1 MRARAFLAVALL
13 AAAAPAFGGAW
24 TLPKDRGQVLITATG
39 TRADQ
44 AFDHNWVAHAV
55 PRYRKLDLPALIEY
69 GLTDD
74 FTAIVS
80 PSLQHIDIAAPY
92 EADRTG
98 LGYTEFGGRYRLL
111 HDKDSV
117 FSVQGTM
124 RIPGTTDTSNPAVI
138 GYTFPEFDARAL
150 FGTTFKVGGGRSA
163 FFDLQIAQRFR
174 GGGAPNEFRAD
185 GTFGVQTT
193 PHWLLLAQIFNVVSE
208 GSGSALFPSYNYSK
222 IELSAVYSLN
232 KDWAVQFGGISTVFG
247 RNALQENGFV
257 LGVWYRF

>member
-1 MRARAFLAVALL
+1 MRVRALFAFVML
-13 AAAAPAFGGAW
+13 AAAGPAFGGAW

-44 AFDHNWVAHAV
+44 SFDSNWVAHAS

-69 GLTDD
+69 GATDD
-74 FTAIVS
+74 LTVIAS
-80 PSLQHIDIAAPY
+80 PSFQHVDIAAPY

-124 RIPGTTDTSNPAVI
+124 RVPGTDETNNPAAI

-150 FGTTFKVGGGRSA
+150 FGTSFKAGGRAA
-163 FFDLQIAQRFR
+163 FFDLQVAQRFR

-185 GTFGVQTT
+185 ATFGVQTT
-193 PHWLLLAQIFNVVSE
+193 PRWLLLAQMFNVVSE

-222 IELSAVYSLN
+222 FQLSAVYSLN

-257 LGVWYRF
+257 FGLWYRF